1 MIELHRVW
9 KVYAV
14 GPVKVPALS
23 DVSFRVS
30 KGEFVTLCGPSGAGK
45 TTLLRLLYRDEVPSE
60 GEVEVLRQEV
70 SSLSRREVAALR
82 RSIGI
87 VFQDSKLLP
96 GRTVYE
102 NVAFVLRVLG
112 TPRREITGRVFDA
125 LRAVGLSARA
135 QAYPAQLSQ
144 GEAQRAAL
152 ARAIARKP
160 LLLIADE
167 PTGNLDEGMAAEV
180 IEIVR
185 DINAGGTTVLFATHQ
200 AALAPPSSSARSR
213 SRTDAWSR
221 TRARAPCSASS
232 SEKPC
237 GTFGAPAAWRSARS
251 CSSPVAGR
259 ARRLLAA
266 VLQHERGRHAVPRAR
281 EAHRLPQARALA
293 AEANAWWSACGACP
307 ACAAVRYV
315 GKAEALGDPEG
326 RCSARTPRS
335 PTRCRRIRCPPR
347 SRSRPPPRRHAG
359 RRPRAGRAPR
369 ALPETDEIGRRRD
382 WIERFAQ
389 GQRCSW
395 ASASASAPCSARRPH
410 GDDRHHAGAARAA

>member
-9 KVYAV
+9 KIYSV

-23 DVSFRVS
+23 DVSFRIA

-45 TTLLRLLYRDEVPSE
+45 TTLLRLLYREDVPSE
-60 GEVEVLRQEV
+60 GEIEVLGEELTL
-70 SSLSRREVAALR
+70 LSRRQVAALR

-180 IEIVR
+180 LDIVK
-185 DINAGGTTVLFATHQ
+185 DIWAGGTTVLFATHQ
-200 AALAPPSSSARSR
+200 AAL
-213 SRTDAWSR
+213 TD
-221 TRARAPCSASS
+221 T
-232 SEKPC
+232 
-237 GTFGAPAAWRSARS
+237 
-251 CSSPVAGR
+251 
-259 ARRLLAA
+259 L
-266 VLQHERGRHAVPRAR
+266 
-281 EAHRLPQARALA
+281 
-293 AEANAWWSACGACP
+293 
-307 ACAAVRYV
+307 
-315 GKAEALGDPEG
+315 
-326 RCSARTPRS
+326 
-335 PTRCRRIRCPPR
+335 
-347 SRSRPPPRRHAG
+347 G
-359 RRPRAGRAPR
+359 RRTLSLLGGR
-369 ALPETDEIGRRRD
+369 LVKDEG
-382 WIERFAQ
+382 
-389 GQRCSW
+389 
-395 ASASASAPCSARRPH
+395 
-410 GDDRHHAGAARAA
+410 